1 MRLFLFSLDRPVSRL
16 ALDIDGIEAYLL
28 INDDTSPHL
37 RLVRDM
43 PALTPAS
50 HAIVASIVRRYG
62 PGLFS
67 THAKV
72 LRNLVHFGPVRY
84 AQIVLGVMEDVAPK
98 AEFAALGVEFER
110 IFERHPATGYAAARR
125 ALRAM
130 GLPAGDGSRPGSA
143 GYAP

>member
-1 MRLFLFSLDRPVSRL
+1 M
-16 ALDIDGIEAYLL
+16 
-28 INDDTSPHL
+28 
-37 RLVRDM
+37 
-43 PALTPAS
+43 
-50 HAIVASIVRRYG
+50 
-62 PGLFS
+62 
-67 THAKV
+67 

-84 AQIVLGVMEDVAPK
+84 AHIVLGFMEEVAPK

-130 GLPAGDGSRPGSA
+130 GLPAGDGPRPGSA